1 MTTLT
6 ELLPPPTND
15 TPPDP
20 DSIYNAFA
28 GWATEQGLTLYPH
41 QEEALIEVAM
51 GSNVILSTPTGSG
64 KSLVA
69 AGAHFAALANGQRS
83 YYTAPIKALVS
94 EKFFALIDIF
104 GAAKVGMMT
113 GDASVN
119 AKAPIICCTA
129 EILASI
135 ALRDGADA
143 DVGQVVM
150 DEFHYYAD
158 PDRGWAWQVP
168 LIELPKA
175 QFILMSATLGD
186 VTRFQE
192 DLTKR
197 TGWPTAVVKNAER
210 PVPLVFSFSLEPLH
224 EAISELLT
232 TNQAPAYIVHFTQAA
247 ALEQAQALMSTN
259 MCTRQEKD
267 KIAEL
272 IGEFRFASGFGK
284 TLSRLV
290 RHGIGVHHAGML
302 PKYRRLVEQLA
313 QAGLLKVICGTDTL
327 GVGINVPI
335 RTVVFTSLSKYDG
348 KKTRLLQV
356 REFHQIAGRAGRA
369 GFDTAGRVVVQAP
382 EHVID
387 NERSFAKALAKT
399 GGDEAVARR
408 RVVKKKPPEGAI
420 SWGKPTFERLVNSEP
435 EPLTSSFTVTHA
447 MVLNVIDRP
456 GNAYLALKH
465 LLRDNHEDRAKQRKH
480 IHRAIEIYRALLA
493 GGVVERLDEPD
504 EKGRYVRLT
513 VDLQYDFAL
522 NQPLSP
528 FALAA
533 IELLDRESETYA
545 LDVLSVI
552 ESTLDDPRQILSAQQ
567 FRARGEAVAAMKSE
581 GIEYEERM
589 ELLDSVTWPKPL
601 EDVLEAGYDIY
612 RRGHPWVGDYHVSPK
627 TVVRDMYER
636 AMTFGEYVQFYSLSR
651 SEGIVLRYL
660 ADAYKA
666 LRQTVPDE
674 AKSEELTDLIEWLG
688 ELIRQ
693 VDSSLI
699 DEWEKLSHPDDLR
712 LRLPAGQG
720 GAQGGHQ
727 ERARVQDP
735 RPQRALPP
743 GHAGRPAPL
752 RRPRRP
758 RRTRRLDRRRLGGR
772 ARRLLRALRRARHRP
787 RRARPV
793 EAAHRGGQ
801 DRLDGPPDL
810 RRPGR
815 RPRLGHLRHGR
826 PRRLGR
832 GGRGRHPRHRRRPAL
847 ETSNSKSSSD
857 RTDPGFI
864 RSDALS
870 RQRGGR
876 HGGDHGS
883 DGGQARAAQP
893 GPGVAVA
900 RRQRLV
906 PGADQAAREH
916 RSDSPMWPSSVNTIR

>member
-6 ELLPPPTND
+6 DLLPPPSD

-20 DSIYNAFA
+20 DAIFSAFA
-28 GWATEQGLTLYPH
+28 DWAKDRGLPLYPH
-41 QEEALIEVAM
+41 QEEALIEVVT

-69 AGAHFAALANGQRS
+69 TGSHFTALANGQRS

-94 EKFFALIDIF
+94 EKFFSLIEIF
-104 GAAKVGMMT
+104 GPAKVGMMT

-143 DVGQVVM
+143 DVGQVIM
-150 DEFHYYAD
+150 DEFHYYSD

-168 LIELPKA
+168 LIELPRA

-210 PVPLVFSFSLEPLH
+210 PVPLIFSFSLEPLH
-224 EAISELLT
+224 ETLQELLT
-232 TNQAPAYIVHFTQAA
+232 THQAPAYVVHFTQAA

-259 MCTRQEKD
+259 MSTREEKD
-267 KIAEL
+267 AIAEM
-272 IGEFRFASGFGK
+272 IANFRFASGFGK

-302 PKYRRLVEQLA
+302 PKYRRLVETLA

-335 RTVVFTSLSKYDG
+335 RTVVFTALAKYDG
-348 KKTRLLQV
+348 KKTRLLQA

-369 GFDTAGRVVVQAP
+369 GYDTAGRVVVQAP

-387 NERSFAKALAKT
+387 NEKSFAKALAKT
-399 GGDEAVARR
+399 GGDTALARR
-408 RVVKKKPPEGAI
+408 RVVKKKPPEGSI
-420 SWGKPTFERLVNSEP
+420 SWGKPTFERLVAAEP

-456 GNAYLALKH
+456 GNAYAAMKH

-533 IELLDRESETYA
+533 IELLAKPAGPQAETSPNAPGHDTYA

-567 FRARGEAVAAMKSE
+567 FRARGEAVAAMKAD
-581 GIEYEERM
+581 GVEYETRM
-589 ELLDSVTWPKPL
+589 ELLEDVTYPKPL
-601 EDVLEAGYDIY
+601 EELLEAAYEIY
-612 RRGHPWVGDYHVSPK
+612 RRGHPWVGDYAVSPK
-627 TVVRDMYER
+627 SIVRDMYER
-636 AMTFGEYVQFYSLSR
+636 AMTFPEYVQLYGLSR
-651 SEGIVLRYL
+651 SEGVVLRYL

-674 AKSEELTDLIEWLG
+674 AKTEELIDLTEWLG

-693 VDSSLI
+693 VDSSLV
-699 DEWEKLSHPDDLR
+699 DEWEKLSNPDDEEEFT
-712 LRLPAGQG
+712 GV
-720 GAQGGHQ
+720 
-727 ERARVQDP
+727 RAPPKTLTSNARAFRVLV
-735 RPQRALPP
+735 RNALF
-743 GHAGRPAPL
+743 
-752 RRPRRP
+752 RRV
-758 RRTRRLDRRRLGGR
+758 TL
-772 ARRLLRALRRARHRP
+772 A
-787 RRARPV
+787 
-793 EAAHRGGQ
+793 
-801 DRLDGPPDL
+801 
-810 RRPGR
+810 
-815 RPRLGHLRHGR
+815 
-826 PRRLGR
+826 
-832 GGRGRHPRHRRRPAL
+832 AL
-847 ETSNSKSSSD
+847 EKYDELGELDAADGWNAAAWA
-857 RTDPGFI
+857 
-864 RSDALS
+864 DALDPYFETHDELGTGPDARGPAMLIIEEGKTAWTV
-870 RQRGGR
+870 RQILDDPAD
-876 HGGDHGS
+876 DHDWGISATVDLAAS
-883 DGGQARAAQP
+883 DEEGAAVIHVTDVGQ
-893 GPGVAVA
+893 
-900 RRQRLV
+900 L
-906 PGADQAAREH
+906 
-916 RSDSPMWPSSVNTIR
+916 